1 MAMAWNPDADIRDS
15 FAMNFKKMSLL
26 LVSIDGKVLV
36 SAQQAIVQG

>member
-1 MAMAWNPDADIRDS
+1 
-15 FAMNFKKMSLL
+15 MNFKKMSLL